1 MAIKKIEEVYLYVT
15 DTGDNP
21 AENIQAQAFMEKCGI
36 PYIRMYYNNVEQVAE
51 VLQVMNGWWNRP
63 ELPEEIRMPNI
74 EKMPFVCYTEVHDDI
89 PARFSPVK
97 YKAGIDDIKTFPEF
111 YNSIMNT
118 NNSN

>member
-21 AENIQAQAFMEKCGI
+21 AENIQAQAFMEKSGV
-36 PYIRMYYNNVEQVAE
+36 PYIRMYYNTAEQVTE
-51 VLQVMNGWWNRP
+51 VLNAMNGWWDRP
-63 ELPEEIRMPNI
+63 ELGEHSMPSI
-74 EKMPFVCYTEVHDDI
+74 EKMPYVCYTEVHDDI

-111 YNSIMNT
+111 YNSIMNP